1 MLQNYKKNGDVLI
14 LEQWNL
20 IITRIRKSRNRN
32 KGKIWIK
39 FRTQISALSLSL
51 IAQFRPKPASTW
63 NRNVFWIK
71 NVLPDFQ
78 KKSMPLI
85 ERNIST
91 HNIQYLLCRKVV
103 WDVKDISLL
112 NFSYKLLQVGKLLQ
126 HSVSDRVSCIRIKVE
141 K

>member
-78 KKSMPLI
+78 KKSMTLI